1 MNNASRLKNEVPRLA
16 LRILLVLVLM
26 SFATSCSKHSTSQ
39 NSNTAAGS
47 ANSANSNQADPAQA
61 PLVHSQQNIQGNIA
75 RIQLAI
81 QMARDA
87 VKTNKWQDAVTF
99 LQNGKTEVDAA
110 IARNTRINDDFEAL
124 KAAID
129 RTIPLLENHSKE
141 ADARLTELQTRIGAI
156 KVNIG

>member
-1 MNNASRLKNEVPRLA
+1 MTKASGLKNEVPRFAARIILA
-16 LRILLVLVLM
+16 VALL
-26 SFATSCSKHSTSQ
+26 SFSTNCAKHPASQDSKTNTNAST
-39 NSNTAAGS
+39 
-47 ANSANSNQADPAQA
+47 ANSNQADPAQA
-61 PLVHSQQNIQGNIA
+61 PLVHAQQTVQGNVA

-87 VKTNKWQDAVTF
+87 VKTNKWQDAATY
-99 LQNGKTEVDAA
+99 LKNGRTEVEAA

-129 RTIPLLENHSKE
+129 RTIPLLENHSNDS
-141 ADARLTELQTRIGAI
+141 DARLSELQTRIGAI

>member
-61 PLVHSQQNIQGNIA
+61 PLVHSQQNVQGNIA

-87 VKTNKWQDAVTF
+87 FKTNKWQDAVTF
-99 LQNGKTEVDAA
+99 LQSAKTEVDAA